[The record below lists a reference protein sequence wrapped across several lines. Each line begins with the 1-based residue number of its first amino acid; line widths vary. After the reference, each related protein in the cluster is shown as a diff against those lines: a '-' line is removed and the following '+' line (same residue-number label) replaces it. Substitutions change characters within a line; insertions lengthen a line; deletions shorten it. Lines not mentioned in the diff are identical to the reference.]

1 MKRYTWKTL
10 ILEGIMLFAGIIFVI
25 PFYILFNLSIKD
37 PREQSSSLVPASSLK
52 FDNYTDAW
60 VKAELGHAMLTSI
73 VITSISVILIV
84 LISVTAAYPLARM
97 GKKLTN
103 RIYWLFLC
111 GLLIPFQ
118 LGLIPMYQTMRDL
131 HLLGS
136 IWSLIIV
143 YVGLQMPFSIFLYCG
158 FIRVLPRD
166 YEEAA
171 WVDGANHFLTF
182 WKVVFPLLRPITS
195 TVLILNVIFI
205 WNDFLSPLLYLSG
218 TSNLTIPLTLF
229 NFVGQWVSDW
239 PLVFAGLV
247 ISTIPILALFFSLQK
262 SVMNG
267 FAGGVKG

>member
-1 MKRYTWKTL
+1 
-10 ILEGIMLFAGIIFVI
+10 
-25 PFYILFNLSIKD
+25 
-37 PREQSSSLVPASSLK
+37 
-52 FDNYTDAW
+52 
-60 VKAELGHAMLTSI
+60 
-73 VITSISVILIV
+73 
-84 LISVTAAYPLARM
+84 
-97 GKKLTN
+97 
-103 RIYWLFLC
+103 
-111 GLLIPFQ
+111 
-118 LGLIPMYQTMRDL
+118 
-131 HLLGS
+131 
-136 IWSLIIV
+136 
-143 YVGLQMPFSIFLYCG
+143 MPFSIFLYCG
-158 FIRVLPRD
+158 FIRVLPRE

-171 WVDGANHFLTF
+171 WVDGASHFVTF
-182 WKVVFPLLRPITS
+182 WRVVFPLLKPITS